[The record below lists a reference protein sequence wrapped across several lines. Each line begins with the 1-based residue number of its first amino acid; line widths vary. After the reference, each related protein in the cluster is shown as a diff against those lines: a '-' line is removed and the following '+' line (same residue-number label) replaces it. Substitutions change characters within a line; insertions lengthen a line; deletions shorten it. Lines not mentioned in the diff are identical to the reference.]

1 MKAATDV
8 SERIVKII
16 AAFEKTK
23 ELSYTSHLD
32 VQRTLQRAFRRAN
45 LPLAFSKGFNP
56 HPKLSFATALA
67 TGYTSEGEWID
78 VEFSEPIDPETFLE
92 RVNAAMPV
100 GMRFVTAFAVDDG
113 FVTLSKLLVAAKYL
127 ITLHTETPVTPD
139 ALRDAVR
146 TILESDEV
154 LVEKKTKSGV
164 KPANIRPEIL
174 EAEAVSASDGIAVVA
189 VVGTLTAAG
198 GLRAETFARALL
210 ERLSAVG
217 RFTAHRTALCFEGS
231 DRLPRLR

>member
-1 MKAATDV
+1 MKL
-8 SERIVKII
+8 I

-67 TGYTSEGEWID
+67 TGYTSDGEWIE
-78 VEFSEPIDPETFLE
+78 VELDGEMTPDAFLS
-92 RVNAAMPV
+92 RVNAALPV
-100 GMRFVTAFAVDDG
+100 GMRFVTAFTADESIG
-113 FVTLSKLLVAAKYL
+113 TLSKMLVAAKYL
-127 ITLHTETPVTPD
+127 IILDTDAPVTKDELD
-139 ALRDAVR
+139 AAVR
-146 TILESDEV
+146 AITDADEV
-154 LVEKKTKSGV
+154 IVEKKTKSGV

-174 EAEAVSASDGIAVVA
+174 EAKAVSASDHTAVVA

-198 GLRAETFARALL
+198 GLRAETFARALF
-210 ERLSAVG
+210 ERLNTVG
-217 RFTAHRTALCFEGS
+217 RFTAHRTALCFEGT
-231 DRLPRLR
+231 DRLPRLREKEGFYE

>member
-1 MKAATDV
+1 M
-8 SERIVKII
+8 KII

-67 TGYTSEGEWID
+67 TGYTSAGEWIEVGLD
-78 VEFSEPIDPETFLE
+78 KEITPEDFTE
-92 RVNAAMPV
+92 RVNAALPK
-100 GMRFVTAFAVDDG
+100 GMRFVTAFAADDG
-113 FVTLSKLLVAAKYL
+113 FETLSKMLVAAKY
-127 ITLHTETPVTPD
+127 IVTLYTDSPVSIE
-139 ALRDAVR
+139 ALHAA
-146 TILESDEV
+146 IGSIIESDEV
-154 LVEKKTKSGV
+154 IVEKKTKSGV

-174 EAEAVSASDGIAVVA
+174 EAEAISASDRTAVAA
-189 VVGTLTAAG
+189 VVGTLNAAG
-198 GLRAETFARALL
+198 GLRAETFARALF
-210 ERLSAVG
+210 ERLQSNG

>member
-1 MKAATDV
+1 M
-8 SERIVKII
+8 SIVKII

-32 VQRTLQRAFRRAN
+32 VQRTLQRAFRRAD

-67 TGYTSEGEWID
+67 TGYTSAGEWIE
-78 VEFSEPIDPETFLE
+78 VELDGAVTPEAFTE
-92 RVNAAMPV
+92 RVNAALPN
-100 GMRFVTAFAVDDG
+100 GLRFVSAFVAEDG
-113 FVTLSKLLVAAKYL
+113 FPTLSKMLIAAKYFITL
-127 ITLHTETPVTPD
+127 YLDAPITEETLHT
-139 ALRDAVR
+139 AVGE
-146 TILESDEV
+146 LLSSDEV
-154 LVEKKTKSGV
+154 IVEKKTKSGI

-174 EAEAVSASDGIAVVA
+174 EAEAISVSDSTAVVA
-189 VVGTLTAAG
+189 VVGTLNAAG
-198 GLRAETFARALL
+198 GLRAETFARALF
-210 ERLSAVG
+210 ERLSVNG

>member
-1 MKAATDV
+1 M
-8 SERIVKII
+8 KII

-32 VQRTLQRAFRRAN
+32 VQRTLQRAFRRAD

-67 TGYTSEGEWID
+67 TGYTSAGEWLEVELDRD
-78 VEFSEPIDPETFLE
+78 VNPEDFIE
-92 RVNAAMPV
+92 RVNAALPN
-100 GMRFVTAFAVDDG
+100 GMRFVTAFAADDNFG
-113 FVTLSKLLVAAKYL
+113 TLSKMLVAAKYI
-127 ITLHTETPVTPD
+127 ITLYPD
-139 ALRDAVR
+139 APVGFEALDAAVR
-146 TILESDEV
+146 TIMGSDEV
-154 LVEKKTKSGV
+154 IVEKKTKSGI

-174 EAEAVSASDGIAVVA
+174 EAEAVSASDGTAVVA

-198 GLRAETFARALL
+198 GLRAETFARALF
-210 ERLSAVG
+210 ERLNLNG

-231 DRLPRLR
+231 DRLLRLR